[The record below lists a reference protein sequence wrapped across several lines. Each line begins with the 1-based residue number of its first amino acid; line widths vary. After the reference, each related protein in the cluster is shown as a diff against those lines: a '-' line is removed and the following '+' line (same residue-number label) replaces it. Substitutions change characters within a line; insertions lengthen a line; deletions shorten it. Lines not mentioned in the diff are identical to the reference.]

1 MIFIIIIIAI
11 LLPLVSKNKS
21 MGLLGSMLV
30 LFIVWGLQYEVVND
44 WPGNLERWNIIAKS
58 VSNNVVYENGKEL
71 EFVYVYL
78 IKLFQSIGYFG
89 WLILSAIFE
98 LSIIYNLAKRYV
110 PKQYYWLLV
119 FILMLRVNYGFLFIN
134 SNRQTLAVFTTVI
147 ASLILCKDNLIFLSF
162 KFKYVNIIPAIIL
175 LMIAVNIHTSAIVAF
190 GLIAIYFIAKNV
202 RDIKLWI
209 IIVFNLIF
217 ISRFFLN
224 SSALQ
229 DTVLMYMDMYGIQ
242 DSYDSYISLM
252 DSRIIK
258 FSIIEQI
265 IYLMIM
271 NAALFMY
278 NDFAMPSR
286 FFALSTI
293 LFILLNGYL
302 YGNLE
307 RICQYYY
314 IYLIVLAPIIV
325 KTLPETK
332 YEIIKKYR
340 KPIYTIVIMYVIYSF
355 IRDIQHVYYNN
366 WLNFRT
372 ILSAPEWI

>member
-1 MIFIIIIIAI
+1 M
-11 LLPLVSKNKS
+11 PLVSKNKS

-30 LFIVWGLQYEVVND
+30 LFIVWGLQYEVAND
-44 WPGNLERWNIIAKS
+44 WPGNLERWETITRFLSKDIVDN
-58 VSNNVVYENGKEL
+58 YGKKL
-71 EFVYVYL
+71 EGVYVYL
-78 IKLFQSIGYFG
+78 VKLFQEFGFFG

-98 LSIIYNLAKRYV
+98 LSIIYILAKRYV
-110 PKQYYWLLV
+110 PRQYYWLLV

-134 SNRQTLAVFTTVI
+134 SNRQSLAVFTTVI
-147 ASLILCKDNLIFLSF
+147 ASLILCKDNLKFFSV
-162 KFKYVNIIPAIIL
+162 KFKYKEIILAIIL
-175 LMIAVNIHTSAIVAF
+175 LVVAMNIHTSAIVAF
-190 GLIAIYFIAKNV
+190 GLIPIYLIAKNIK
-202 RDIKLWI
+202 DIKLWI
-209 IIVFNLIF
+209 IILFNLIF

-271 NAALFMY
+271 NTALFMY

-293 LFILLNGYL
+293 LSILLNGYL
-302 YGNLE
+302 YGNLG

-314 IYLIVLAPIIV
+314 IYLIVLVPIIV
-325 KTLPETK
+325 TTLPKTK

-355 IRDIQHVYYNN
+355 IRDIQHEYYNN

>member
-1 MIFIIIIIAI
+1 
-11 LLPLVSKNKS
+11 